1 MTLFIR
7 LVDGA
12 PTGSPVMEQNFRHL
26 FPNTSFSRYFTA
38 DEVEPFGYGIWDY
51 SSQPEL
57 TRYQKAVEV
66 APVRAP
72 NGVWRQSWSVV
83 DMDDAEK
90 RAVDATQAARVRNQ
104 RSVKLLETDWEVVK
118 CYEEGVAVIES
129 TKRYRQALRDIT
141 QHANFPYLNDGD
153 WPQKP

>member
-1 MTLFIR
+1 MTLFIC

-12 PTGSPVMEQNFRHL
+12 PSGSPIVEKNFRQL
-26 FPNTSFSRYFTA
+26 FPNTSFPWPFTA
-38 DEVEPFGYGIWDY
+38 KDVEPFGYGIWDY

-66 APVRAP
+66 APARAS
-72 NGVWRQSWSVV
+72 NGVWMQSWSII
-83 DMDDAEK
+83 DMNDAEK
-90 RAVDATQAARVRNQ
+90 AAVDAIKSAQVRNQ
-104 RSVKLLETDWEVVK
+104 RTIKLFETDWEVVR
-118 CYEEGVAVIES
+118 CYETGEALSEG
-129 TKRYRQALRDIT
+129 TKLYRQALRDIT